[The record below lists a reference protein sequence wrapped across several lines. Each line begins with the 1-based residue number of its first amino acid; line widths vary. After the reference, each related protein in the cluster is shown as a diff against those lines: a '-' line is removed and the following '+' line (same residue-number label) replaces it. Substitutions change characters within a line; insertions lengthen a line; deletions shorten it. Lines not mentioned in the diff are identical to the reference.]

1 VSLGPLSITN
11 AAIDGLYSAATA
23 LELASMDEDMT
34 GKFRDCNNC
43 ALRDSCNGICQFAP
57 ESQKEAYD

>member
-1 VSLGPLSITN
+1 MSLGPLSITN